1 VAVRNEPTEPP
12 APDAE
17 RAKFGMPIQDD
28 VVLQDYVMLDF
39 VDDFIEPR
47 QLRITS
53 SNPD

>member
-1 VAVRNEPTEPP
+1 MAVRNEPTEPP
-12 APDAE
+12 APDAA
-17 RAKFGMPIQDD
+17 RAKSGTPVQDD

-53 SNPD
+53 SDPD